1 MARGL
6 SRRAVQHIITLFLLI
21 ACTVGQPL
29 TESPVLTSL
38 TVTDHSQN
46 NNEYNEFMLD
56 VRGKNLYGNKTKIRI
71 TTKDA
76 AKNVL
81 CEKEDSKIADYELS
95 EVRTNNGTNGAL
107 YKLRLP
113 KSVCGNVYLC
123 LLHEVVGESAIPP
136 GMYTKTEQWY
146 HQGRDIVVKVPLN
159 EKCIEDYERK

>member
-6 SRRAVQHIITLFLLI
+6 SRRSVQEITLLLLI
-21 ACTVGQPL
+21 ACCICQTL
-29 TESPVLTSL
+29 TESSDITSL
-38 TVTDHSQN
+38 TVSHPTVNSRN
-46 NNEYNEFMLD
+46 NDEYNEFFLD
-56 VRGKNLYGNKTKIRI
+56 LEGKNLYSNKTKIRI

-76 AKNVL
+76 AKNEI
-81 CEKEDSKIADYELS
+81 CENEDSKIDYELS
-95 EVRTNNGTNGAL
+95 EVRTNGTHTAR

-146 HQGRDIVVKVPLN
+146 HQGRDVVITVPLN
-159 EKCIEDYERK
+159 EMCYNNFERE